1 MPDKTDSEE
10 CQRRAGSDESYLN
23 EVLFRLKSMADG
35 EVTNIGELPAAIA
48 QTWKGLST
56 RTVVITAERREHY
69 RLGRRQ
75 YLVTGE
81 ALEEFERQVILTV
94 RDPDEIYRN
103 ASQPFTAIMWRRV
116 SPERHMR
123 VVVALSTSEIL
134 SNSVITAW
142 RPSARK
148 YQKARDS
155 GRLVWERV

>member
-1 MPDKTDSEE
+1 
-10 CQRRAGSDESYLN
+10 
-23 EVLFRLKSMADG
+23 MADG

-48 QTWKGLST
+48 QTWKGSRPGLLSSQRSVAST
-56 RTVVITAERREHY
+56 TDWDAAISVS
-69 RLGRRQ
+69 
-75 YLVTGE
+75 GE
-81 ALEEFERQVILTV
+81 ALEEFERQVIYLTV

-103 ASQPFTAIMWRRV
+103 ASQPYTAIMWRRV

-148 YQKARDS
+148 YQKARDP